1 MASKFSVNEQ
11 RTTNNEQQNNMN
23 DTLKTTLKEE
33 LEKIATQHKMLTAE
47 IVLQHAVKKN
57 SPLHDYFQWDDTQ
70 AAHEYRKVQAS
81 ALIRRIKVE
90 YHVSEEKSVRVRAW
104 HNVQIETV
112 TNHKSKS
119 EVVTETE
126 ERGAYVSLDEVMSSQ
141 NYRQQLMA
149 QCKIDI
155 GAFRR
160 KYSALSEVA
169 SIIAAMDDTNL
180 DM

>member
-1 MASKFSVNEQ
+1 MTD
-11 RTTNNEQQNNMN
+11 TT
-23 DTLKTTLKEE
+23 KTTLKEE
-33 LEKIATQHKMLTAE
+33 LEKIAAKHKLLTAE

-90 YHVSEEKSVRVRAW
+90 YHVTEEKSVKVRAW
-104 HNVQIETV
+104 HNVQIETI
-112 TNHKSKS
+112 TKHSQKS
-119 EVVTETE
+119 EVITETE
-126 ERGAYVSLDEVMSSQ
+126 ERGAYVSLDEVMNSQ
-141 NYRQQLMA
+141 NYRNQLLA

-169 SIIAAMDDTNL
+169 SIIAAMDDTEL

>member
-1 MASKFSVNEQ
+1 
-11 RTTNNEQQNNMN
+11 MN

-33 LEKIATQHKMLTAE
+33 LEKIAAKHKLLTAE
-47 IVLQHAVKKN
+47 IVLQHAVKKK

-70 AAHEYRKVQAS
+70 AAHEYRKVQAL

-90 YHVSEEKSVRVRAW
+90 YHVSEEKSVKVRAW

-112 TNHKSKS
+112 TRHKSKS
-119 EVVTETE
+119 EIVTETE
-126 ERGAYVSLDEVMSSQ
+126 ERGAYVSLDEVMNSQ
-141 NYRQQLMA
+141 NYRNQLLA

-160 KYSALSEVA
+160 KYSALAEVA
-169 SIIAAMDDTNL
+169 SIIAAMDDTKL
-180 DM
+180 DL